1 MRRVPACV
9 KAGIAILAATVVL
22 CGVGRPDLA
31 LGFLALVA
39 FVLGM
44 RYLLGVMRDALPGR
58 PSALV
63 MLALLTMGIVAMAQA
78 NPEVWPL
85 FVVGYPSCAS
95 VAVEAWLR
103 LYDVVAGDADV
114 REGARERRQ
123 PRRPVL

>member
-9 KAGIAILAATVVL
+9 KAGIAVLAATVVL
-22 CGVGRPDLA
+22 CGVRRPDLA

-39 FVLGM
+39 LVLGM
-44 RYLLGVMRDALPGR
+44 HYLLGMMRDALPER

-63 MLALLTMGIVAMAQA
+63 VLALLTMGMVAMAQA

-103 LYDVVAGDADV
+103 LCDAIAGDADAQG
-114 REGARERRQ
+114 RHRK
-123 PRRPVL
+123 RRPVL